1 MSGFRSFD
9 LGELGA
15 DGLEDRLN
23 EVRGDPTAASRELQ
37 QAVAEIRGRGASE
50 DGTVEAETST
60 DGTLVELTVDPR
72 LLRKGSEVLAATVVE
87 AVNAAAADARRQVTE
102 HLQSGTNPAAKAAT
116 DLQRGL
122 DNVIDQ
128 VLADVARIQD
138 RLR

>member
-1 MSGFRSFD
+1 MTGFPSFD
-9 LGELGA
+9 LGELGT

-23 EVRGDPTAASRELQ
+23 EVRGDPTSAARELQ
-37 QAVAEIRGRGASE
+37 QAMAEIRGTGASE
-50 DGTVEAETST
+50 DGTVAAVTST
-60 DGTLVELTVDPR
+60 DGTLMELTVDPR
-72 LLRKGSEVLAATVVE
+72 LLRKGSEVLAATVME
-87 AVNAAAADARRQVTE
+87 AVNAAAADARGQVGE
-102 HLQSGTNPAAKAAT
+102 QLQGGTNPAAKAAT